1 MLTGH
6 QAPALYALFHN
17 ASKYTTA
24 DKNQPVS
31 HIYSGIVT
39 PTNRGLD
46 VQVYDYDGSGRTIRR
61 GNLDVKFDMAAF
73 VPVEREAVQRL
84 DKVVG
89 QINRLGENGNWPFY
103 FSRDMSILPER
114 EIEGEYAIAPEGHID
129 PPHKYQNKREYCG
142 KGANLV
148 ARINCVR
155 MTFLCARIAGIKI
168 DNIAGLSPFCETGEE
183 IRIVLRR
190 LRDNLVSKLGQRGC
204 TTLLADHFS
213 ASSKA
218 GSDKK
223 SSDFILDKSGV
234 GIVTSK
240 QDIRMNTLG
249 AALDRRVDGKT
260 LYEWVA
266 SCDSA
271 NFREEPMRIPAY
283 LKTALCHG

>member
-89 QINRLGENGNWPFY
+89 KLTGWEKTGIGRFTFFARY
-103 FSRDMSILPER
+103 ER
-114 EIEGEYAIAPEGHID
+114 SSGTGDRGEYAIAPEGHID
-129 PPHKYQNKREYCG
+129 PPHNSKTKESTVV
-142 KGANLV
+142 KGPIWWRGSTV
-148 ARINCVR
+148 CV
-155 MTFLCARIAGIKI
+155 
-168 DNIAGLSPFCETGEE
+168 
-183 IRIVLRR
+183 
-190 LRDNLVSKLGQRGC
+190 
-204 TTLLADHFS
+204 
-213 ASSKA
+213 
-218 GSDKK
+218 
-223 SSDFILDKSGV
+223 
-234 GIVTSK
+234 
-240 QDIRMNTLG
+240 
-249 AALDRRVDGKT
+249 
-260 LYEWVA
+260 
-266 SCDSA
+266 
-271 NFREEPMRIPAY
+271 
-283 LKTALCHG
+283 